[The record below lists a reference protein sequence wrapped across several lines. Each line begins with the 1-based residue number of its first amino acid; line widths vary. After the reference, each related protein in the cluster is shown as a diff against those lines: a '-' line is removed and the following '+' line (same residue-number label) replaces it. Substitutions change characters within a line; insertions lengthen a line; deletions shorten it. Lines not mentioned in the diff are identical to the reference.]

1 MSELNT
7 KSKRVKMDEYN
18 ERRRN
23 SRKKEIPFSGTR
35 GFGACSSS
43 ALASKSGPELE
54 KGRDKKRK
62 RPLKSS
68 SGGSYTTYLLFP
80 FVKY

>member
-1 MSELNT
+1 MSELNP

-23 SRKKEIPFSGTR
+23 SRKKEILFSGTR

-43 ALASKSGPELE
+43 ALASKSGPEIE
-54 KGRDKKRK
+54 KLVERREKD
-62 RPLKSS
+62 P
-68 SGGSYTTYLLFP
+68 
-80 FVKY
+80 

>member
-1 MSELNT
+1 
-7 KSKRVKMDEYN
+7 MDEYN
-18 ERRRN
+18 ESRRN
-23 SRKKEIPFSGTR
+23 SRKKDIPFSGTR

-43 ALASKSGPELE
+43 ALASNSGPELE
-54 KGRDKKRK
+54 KGRGKKRK

-80 FVKY
+80 SVKY